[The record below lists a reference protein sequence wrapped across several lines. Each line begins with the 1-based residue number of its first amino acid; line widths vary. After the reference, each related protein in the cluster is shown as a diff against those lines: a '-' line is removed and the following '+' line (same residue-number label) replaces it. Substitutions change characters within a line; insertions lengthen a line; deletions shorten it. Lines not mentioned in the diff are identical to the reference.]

1 MINSRILATVAILAT
16 VPAVPALAQTSVHEA
31 GVDILRLDGAL
42 QPTDKTV
49 ASHSTNDVLLLAQ
62 SFQSSTAGKETATRP
77 WAAPVGH
84 RQPRVIDV
92 PVLSSASQDFFEQED
107 VNVDRRISGI
117 CRGC

>member
-16 VPAVPALAQTSVHEA
+16 VPAVPALAQTSVHEV
-31 GVDILRLDGAL
+31 GVHILHSDGVL

-49 ASHSTNDVLLLAQ
+49 ASRSTSDVLLLAQ
-62 SFQSSTAGKETATRP
+62 SFHSSTAGKETTTRP

-92 PVLSSASQDFFEQED
+92 PALSSASQD
-107 VNVDRRISGI
+107 
-117 CRGC
+117 